1 MKRLLPATCGRLAR
15 PRASYPTR
23 SRSGRAKR
31 QHFCA
36 GRLRRDRCNIRRA
49 PTPKGNVPGA
59 IEIVIGDTTL
69 RVMGQVTTD
78 AIIVALRA
86 VRRAS

>member
-1 MKRLLPATCGRLAR
+1 VIA
-15 PRASYPTR
+15 
-23 SRSGRAKR
+23 
-31 QHFCA
+31 A
-36 GRLRRDRCNIRRA
+36 GSPQSAA
-49 PTPKGNVPGA
+49 PTPKGKLPGA

-78 AIIVALRA
+78 AITAALRA